1 MNSGSREFDFN
12 TMADVG
18 KQVSENKKALDDV
31 RSSFV
36 GPTQEEDAPE
46 PTPVVLDGPAT
57 EEGDDNKVNLN
68 ELAYAAKRHLEE
80 VGHPAADMLMTPANI
95 KKLAEFENKR
105 QRVERERLAYEE
117 DPEGYD
123 LNSANA
129 LDAYVKSWNLKNLT
143 PEQRT
148 GTSTWKP
155 GAADEATPPAG
166 NAEVSRVAPDRGNGM
181 SVDAGGSS
189 GGEAPAPRRQSAGG
203 AERPAPARSVP
214 ASKPAASPA
223 PKGAS
228 KTNNGITTGPV
239 NPRLKTDPSAGI
251 TTGPVNPNNSQPASV
266 PSQEELIRKNDAEKV
281 GLSEAKSLVSS
292 VFAPMGSGG
301 NGLEEA
307 SRNTPRAM
315 SGITT
320 GPTNPRSTSGPSRV
334 AQLPPG
340 QRGKYSPDMPSSKAA
355 AYEAM
360 AQMIPES
367 IIPTALAGAALKG
380 GLPRKMADKVETEIM
395 PGVVNAGR
403 KLAGRMK
410 PSMGEPT
417 IPEGF
422 SKAPPNVRQGR
433 MEGMGP
439 AAKAAQLRAPEKPT
453 RSSINQTIKAAEPT
467 PSPRPKAPAKS
478 ATKAATSASEYLE
491 KRDTSAASKAKA
503 KSNIKQKK
511 NQGKGQN
518 L

>member
-189 GGEAPAPRRQSAGG
+189 GGEAPAPRRQPAGSS
-203 AERPAPARSVP
+203 ERPAPASKVSKSNPP
-214 ASKPAASPA
+214 ASPT

-439 AAKAAQLRAPEKPT
+439 AAKPTSSPRIPPSQEPSGSSRVSGRSKPKPPAQQAREMRDDK
-453 RSSINQTIKAAEPT
+453 T
-467 PSPRPKAPAKS
+467 PS
-478 ATKAATSASEYLE
+478 T
-491 KRDTSAASKAKA
+491 SKAKLA
-503 KSNIKQKK
+503 KVEKELKTPKK
-511 NQGKGQN
+511 PKKG
-518 L
+518 

>member
-166 NAEVSRVAPDRGNGM
+166 NAEVSRAAANLVGGQELLGFRQ
-181 SVDAGGSS
+181 DAGGSS
-189 GGEAPAPRRQSAGG
+189 GGEAPAP
-203 AERPAPARSVP
+203 
-214 ASKPAASPA
+214 ASPT

-228 KTNNGITTGPV
+228 KTNNGITTGPAAPV
-239 NPRLKTDPSAGI
+239 MEKVDKVTMSRPGAKVVE
-251 TTGPVNPNNSQPASV
+251 GPPMVSSSKKFTPLPNQPIAEALSVPKAQRVKEYENPNTDGIV
-266 PSQEELIRKNDAEKV
+266 P
-281 GLSEAKSLVSS
+281 LSTMGKAVDMMGGDFMRGAK
-292 VFAPMGSGG
+292 G
-301 NGLEEA
+301 
-307 SRNTPRAM
+307 
-315 SGITT
+315 
-320 GPTNPRSTSGPSRV
+320 
-334 AQLPPG
+334 
-340 QRGKYSPDMPSSKAA
+340 
-355 AYEAM
+355 
-360 AQMIPES
+360 
-367 IIPTALAGAALKG
+367 LAG
-380 GLPRKMADKVETEIM
+380 MAS
-395 PGVVNAGR
+395 NAVDTILHPYGKEGEDNR
-403 KLAGRMK
+403 KLA
-410 PSMGEPT
+410 
-417 IPEGF
+417 
-422 SKAPPNVRQGR
+422 
-433 MEGMGP
+433 
-439 AAKAAQLRAPEKPT
+439 AAKAKKKKQ
-453 RSSINQTIKAAEPT
+453 T
-467 PSPRPKAPAKS
+467 PSNKIASAPKKE
-478 ATKAATSASEYLE
+478 TK
-491 KRDTSAASKAKA
+491 
-503 KSNIKQKK
+503 KK
-511 NQGKGQN
+511 G
-518 L
+518 

>member
-12 TMADVG
+12 TMADMG

-31 RSSFV
+31 RSFV

-143 PEQRT
+143 PEQSHP
-148 GTSTWKP
+148 GPSTWKP
-155 GAADEATPPAG
+155 GAADEAPAE
-166 NAEVSRVAPDRGNGM
+166 AIAKEVPRMAPDRGNGM
-181 SVDAGGSS
+181 SVDGGSSS
-189 GGEAPAPRRQSAGG
+189 GGEAPAPRRQSSGG
-203 AERPAPARSVP
+203 AERPAPA
-214 ASKPAASPA
+214 SKVSAGKSAASAPA
-223 PKGAS
+223 KGPS
-228 KTNNGITTGPV
+228 KTNNGVTTGPV
-239 NPRLKTDPSAGI
+239 NPRPKAEISGNFNRIVVPEKETGMASYEDPRMVAWSR
-251 TTGPVNPNNSQPASV
+251 GPGAAPTPEAP
-266 PSQEELIRKNDAEKV
+266 PSK
-281 GLSEAKSLVSS
+281 
-292 VFAPMGSGG
+292 
-301 NGLEEA
+301 
-307 SRNTPRAM
+307 
-315 SGITT
+315 
-320 GPTNPRSTSGPSRV
+320 V
-334 AQLPPG
+334 AQLPPDK
-340 QRGKYSPDMPSSKAA
+340 RGKYSPDMSPSKAA
-355 AYEAM
+355 ALEAM
-360 AQMIPES
+360 GQMIPES
-367 IIPTALAGAALKG
+367 IIPTAMAGAALKG
-380 GLPRKMADKVETEIM
+380 GLPRKIAEKVETEMI

-403 KLAGRMK
+403 KMVGKLRPPVAETPQVNNNISRVAK
-410 PSMGEPT
+410 PPGLRDGFTPT
-417 IPEGF
+417 RPAKPTSSPRIPAETPQVNNNISRVAKPVGLV
-422 SKAPPNVRQGR
+422 KASTPP
-433 MEGMGP
+433 
-439 AAKAAQLRAPEKPT
+439 KPT
-453 RSSINQTIKAAEPT
+453 RADVNKTIKAAEPT

-478 ATKAATSASEYLE
+478 ATKAATNASEYLE
-491 KRDTSAASKAKA
+491 KRDASAASKAKA
-503 KSNIKQKK
+503 KTNIKQKK